1 MRFLASL
8 TTLSVAVLTLAGCPA
23 GTPMCPP
30 DGTGFNEG
38 TGLYCAYGVV
48 VGGFRNC
55 PTDLPNRFDFADGSF
70 VCSSRP
76 IGSRGDIPEPVC
88 RMLAACAGERVP
100 LPRAMCGVACS
111 MDRTLAPPGYDPATT
126 CYDGCNWCTCYFDGL
141 DDCTARFCFDADVS
155 PDAGP
160 LDVGPSD
167 AGPSDVGPSDVGML
181 GDVTLLCGSS
191 TCRGDQLCR
200 GTNPGT
206 DGGTPSYACV
216 PLPPSC
222 VGVAD
227 CMFCSDPAQRACL
240 QDVCMFPQGSISS
253 GGRLIVCPG
262 A

>member
-76 IGSRGDIPEPVC
+76 IGSRDAIPDAVC
-88 RMLAACAGERVP
+88 AA
-100 LPRAMCGVACS
+100 LTACS
-111 MDRTLAPPGYDPATT
+111 SAG
-126 CYDGCNWCTCYFDGL
+126 
-141 DDCTARFCFDADVS
+141 DAGSSDAGSSDAGSSDAGSSDAGS
-155 PDAGP
+155 PDAGLP
-160 LDVGPSD
+160 
-167 AGPSDVGPSDVGML
+167 DVGPSDVGML
-181 GDVTLLCGSS
+181 GDVTLLCGFS
-191 TCRGDQLCR
+191 TCRGDQVCR
-200 GTNPGT
+200 ATSAGT
-206 DGGTPSYACV
+206 DGGTTSYACF

-222 VGVAD
+222 VGVTD

-240 QDVCMFPQGSISS
+240 QDVCMLPQGSISS

>member
-23 GTPMCPP
+23 ATPMCPP

-76 IGSRGDIPEPVC
+76 IGSRDAIPDAVC
-88 RMLAACAGERVP
+88 AA
-100 LPRAMCGVACS
+100 LTACS
-111 MDRTLAPPGYDPATT
+111 SAG
-126 CYDGCNWCTCYFDGL
+126 
-141 DDCTARFCFDADVS
+141 
-155 PDAGP
+155 DAGS
-160 LDVGPSD
+160 SD
-167 AGPSDVGPSDVGML
+167 AGSSDAGLPDVGPSDVGML

-191 TCRGDQLCR
+191 TCRGDQVCR
-200 GTNPGT
+200 GTIPGA
-206 DGGTPSYACV
+206 DGGLPHYCL

-227 CMFCSDPAQRACL
+227 CMTCNDPAQRACL
-240 QDVCMFPQGSISS
+240 QDVFCGPQGTISN
-253 GGRLIVCPG
+253 GGRLIVCNG
-262 A
+262 V